1 MAKNVTY
8 VTSGEGELSLN
19 NFVEISIDPV
29 LLNNFS
35 NEDGISAYFNSYST
49 TEEFQELK
57 NDLVKEVMNI
67 IENHLT
73 MKQRE
78 VMIMTYLEG
87 KTQNEISIELG
98 RHQTAIHK
106 TLKGNIDYGNNGKR
120 YGGALKKIKK
130 LCIKNERIQEILKK
144 MREKHCVDDESF

>member
-1 MAKNVTY
+1 MTKNFSY
-8 VTSGEGELSLN
+8 ASSGDGEISLN

-35 NEDGISAYFNSYST
+35 TEDGISAYFNSCST
-49 TEEFQELK
+49 TEEFKQLRAEL
-57 NDLVKEVMNI
+57 LKEVMGI
-67 IENHLT
+67 IDQCLT
-73 MKQRE
+73 DKQKE
-78 VMIMTYLEG
+78 VIYMTYIEG

-120 YGGALKKIKK
+120 YGGALKKIRK
-130 LCIKNERIQEILKK
+130 LCRKNEKIQSILIK
-144 MREKHCVDDESF
+144 MREKQQEK